1 MTKIPINTSITDS
14 YPDSLISLSELNP
27 TIKKC
32 QSYMTMQ
39 KILFL
44 KSNKRLNPKGY
55 GGLSNNTLKKYDL
68 DFDYTKK
75 ENSEFIN
82 RRLKNYFNL
91 ENYEQNIKNQAWKKD
106 LSKMFLGLNNNNDN
120 FEYQEENENDFGD
133 YNFVKRENKKE
144 GLIFLKNFFGRMKSA
159 KRDKNKLDRKEKSK
173 DNLLRLYRVGNHNY
187 HDKDRYIKKISDD
200 ELNLLFNKLK
210 IRYSPQK
217 STDESGE
224 SRSENKNHLI
234 YDSMTERNSKINF
247 NKNNNKNNNKIK
259 HIIFK
264 KKNNSNS
271 KYHLNKIGLK
281 LNTENND
288 MAHNNSK
295 SNKYLFPKIKNYSI
309 EDKKTYNTNSE
320 SALKKI
326 SFKNKERS
334 ESKNIKVNISDNSI
348 FTRNKNKEIKNS
360 KSYLDH
366 LKEIYKSKKLK
377 DIYKTVN
384 RENVNNTNN
393 FEIPKLIQYKEK
405 PLIKKNNE
413 LFFSALHYSKYQEM
427 KGIRNKIIKNLDNE
441 VFE

>member
-1 MTKIPINTSITDS
+1 MTKIPTNTSITDS
-14 YPDSLISLSELNP
+14 YPDNLNSLSELNP
-27 TIKKC
+27 AIKKC
-32 QSYMTMQ
+32 QSFMTMQ
-39 KILFL
+39 KMLFL
-44 KSNKRLNPKGY
+44 KSNKKLNPKGY

-120 FEYQEENENDFGD
+120 FEYVEKNENDFGE
-133 YNFVKRENKKE
+133 YNFEKRENKKE
-144 GLIFLKNFFGRMKSA
+144 GLIFLRNFFGRMKSA
-159 KRDKNKLDRKEKSK
+159 KRDKDKIYRKEKSK
-173 DNLLRLYRVGNHNY
+173 DNLLRLNKVGINFH
-187 HDKDRYIKKISDD
+187 HDKDQDRDKDKYNKKISDA

-224 SRSENKNHLI
+224 SRSEKKNII
-234 YDSMTERNSKINF
+234 YDFMTERNSKINF
-247 NKNNNKNNNKIK
+247 NTKSK

-271 KYHLNKIGLK
+271 KYHLNKIGIR

-288 MAHNNSK
+288 IVYNNSR

-309 EDKKTYNTNSE
+309 EEKKTYHTNRE
-320 SALKKI
+320 NALKRI

-334 ESKNIKVNISDNSI
+334 ESKNIKVNVSDNSI
-348 FTRNKNKEIKNS
+348 FTKNKNKEINRN
-360 KSYLDH
+360 KSYLEH
-366 LKEIYKSKKLK
+366 LKEIYKAKKLK
-377 DIYKTVN
+377 DIYKTVNN

-405 PLIKKNNE
+405 PLIKKNNQ

-427 KGIRNKIIKNLDNE
+427 KGIRDRLIKNLDNE